1 MFDPAW
7 IGAQNQM
14 EYPFALADA
23 LAWKFGYRDADPEVA
38 VRNYIADAK
47 KFSLLDPGV
56 LDAPSCRLLVLNGME
71 DTIFPIEDS
80 LIVATRGKNKD
91 LVARGN
97 LSHMGNPGGEQIVYE
112 WLDRT
117 LTG

>member
-1 MFDPAW
+1 
-7 IGAQNQM
+7 M

-23 LAWKFGYRDADPEVA
+23 LAWKFGYRDPDPEVA
-38 VRNYIADAK
+38 VRNYMADAK
-47 KFSLLDPGV
+47 KFSLLDSGL

-112 WLDRT
+112 WLDRA